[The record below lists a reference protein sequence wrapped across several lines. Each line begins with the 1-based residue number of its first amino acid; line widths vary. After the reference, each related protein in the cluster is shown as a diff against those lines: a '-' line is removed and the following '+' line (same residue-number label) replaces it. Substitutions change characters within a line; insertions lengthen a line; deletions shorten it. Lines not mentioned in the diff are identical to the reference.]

1 MKWLAAFLI
10 GAALLLTSCGSNE
23 TPEAAFLLDEAHQ
36 ASNRGDY
43 TQAVKLLGQIINQ
56 YPGSKEATIA
66 SEEYDTF
73 KDLFRYEVEARK
85 QAEVQAVKKV
95 GRAVE
100 IFHQKKRRYPE
111 NLDVLIP
118 RYLPAR
124 VKDPWDNPIFY
135 KKSRNGYMIA
145 CFGKDGV
152 PGGLDENRDIFI
164 QNGQFVSKLIL
175 SSK

>member
-1 MKWLAAFLI
+1 MKWLVALLI

-23 TPEAAFLLDEAHQ
+23 NPEAAFLLDEAHQ

-56 YPGSKEATIA
+56 YPGSREAAIA

-85 QAEVQAVKKV
+85 QAEIQAVKKV

-100 IFHQKKRRYPE
+100 VFHQKKKRYPE

-118 RYLPAR
+118 RYLPTR
-124 VKDPWDNPIFY
+124 VKDPWGSAVFY

-152 PGGLDENRDIFI
+152 PGGMEENRDIFI

-175 SSK
+175 SSQ

>member
-1 MKWLAAFLI
+1 MKWLAVLLM
-10 GAALLLTSCGSNE
+10 GAALLMISCGSKE

-56 YPGSKEATIA
+56 YPGSKEAAIA

-85 QAEVQAVKKV
+85 QAEVQAVKNV

-100 IFHQKKRRYPE
+100 IFH
-111 NLDVLIP
+111 
-118 RYLPAR
+118 
-124 VKDPWDNPIFY
+124 
-135 KKSRNGYMIA
+135 
-145 CFGKDGV
+145 
-152 PGGLDENRDIFI
+152 
-164 QNGQFVSKLIL
+164 
-175 SSK
+175 

>member
-1 MKWLAAFLI
+1 MKWLAALLI

-23 TPEAAFLLDEAHQ
+23 NPEAAFLLDEAHQ

-56 YPGSKEATIA
+56 YPGSREAAIA

-85 QAEVQAVKKV
+85 QAEIQAVKKV

-100 IFHQKKRRYPE
+100 VFHQKKRQYPE

-124 VKDPWDNPIFY
+124 VKDPWGNLIFY

-152 PGGLDENRDIFI
+152 PGGLEENRDIFI
-164 QNGQFVSKLIL
+164 QNGQFANKLIL
-175 SSK
+175 PSK

>member
-1 MKWLAAFLI
+1 MKWLAALLM
-10 GAALLLTSCGSNE
+10 GAALLMSSCGSNE

-56 YPGSKEATIA
+56 YPGSKEAAIA

-85 QAEVQAVKKV
+85 QAEVQAIKKV

-100 IFHQKKRRYPE
+100 IFHQKRQRYPE

-124 VKDPWDNPIFY
+124 VKDPWGNPIFY
-135 KKSRNGYMIA
+135 KKSQNGYMIA

-152 PGGLDENRDIFI
+152 PGGLEENRDVFI
-164 QNGQFVSKLIL
+164 QNGQFVPKLIL

>member
-1 MKWLAAFLI
+1 MRWLALLLM
-10 GAALLLTSCGSNE
+10 GAALLMISCGPKE

-56 YPGSKEATIA
+56 YPGSKEAAIA

-85 QAEVQAVKKV
+85 QAEMQAVKKV

-118 RYLPAR
+118 HYLPNR
-124 VKDPWDNPIFY
+124 VKDPWGNQVFY
-135 KKSRNGYMIA
+135 KKSQNGYMIA

-152 PGGLDENRDIFI
+152 PGGQEENRDVFI